1 MTGPELKA
9 ARLTLGLTQEGLAER
24 AGLSVGTIARYEM
37 KSNQGRFAVPKGL
50 SLLITLWLTEK
61 GSHP

>member
-9 ARLTLGLTQEGLAER
+9 ARLTLGLTQAGLAER

-37 KSNQGRFAVPKGL
+37 PSNQGRFAVPKWL
-50 SLLITLWLTEK
+50 PALLAFWLHEK